1 MEVLAVVLQ
10 MASNTIFAV
19 GIAHLKVVVVSVL
32 GAEILRDFLVAIQAL
47 KGGRA
52 GAELVAVRTLRCP
65 GKRLVRF

>member
-10 MASNTIFAV
+10 MASNAIFAV
-19 GIAHLKVVVVSVL
+19 GIGHLKLVVISVL

-52 GAELVAVRTLRCP
+52 GAKLMTTRALR
-65 GKRLVRF
+65 GSG